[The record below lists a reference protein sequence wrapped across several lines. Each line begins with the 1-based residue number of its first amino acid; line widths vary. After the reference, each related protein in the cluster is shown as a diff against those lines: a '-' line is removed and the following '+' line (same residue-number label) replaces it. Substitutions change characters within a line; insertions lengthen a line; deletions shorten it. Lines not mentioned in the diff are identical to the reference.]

1 MKPVITY
8 QWHRHGRNKF
18 LVELSVWQHA
28 ILSNLKATKLSKPF
42 MTKNNMNILSTV
54 CFLGVMQDPSQRQ
67 LYT

>member
-1 MKPVITY
+1 MKPVTTY
-8 QWHRHGRNKF
+8 HWHRHGRNKF

-42 MTKNNMNILSTV
+42 MTKNNILSTV
-54 CFLGVMQDPSQRQ
+54 CFLGVMQDTSQRQ